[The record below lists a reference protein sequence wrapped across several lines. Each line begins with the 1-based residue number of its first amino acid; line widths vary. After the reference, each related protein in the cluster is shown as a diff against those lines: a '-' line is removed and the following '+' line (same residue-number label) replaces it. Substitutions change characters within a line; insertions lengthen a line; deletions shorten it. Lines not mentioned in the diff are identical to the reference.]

1 MSQIAPNTT
10 EAQRQSFAV
19 KLHEITETIF
29 EMGIED
35 RPMTGNEYMVMMKTL
50 KELADKCRV
59 FQSHPIS
66 VYYENV
72 RRRPRRVVVP
82 KSLAEKMRDPR
93 YKCCPHCDSFVYDLN
108 EHQQTA
114 KCKAIQ
120 QSKYSTKHT
129 HKINSKFHPIHQV
142 ISRMFSHGR
151 HNAIETETGRRII
164 FNADYDRW
172 SWEEEHPHIQERSRM
187 KQFYQKGLEYTY
199 YFHSFH
205 IRLAGRP
212 QEEVENEKIMVW
224 RKADPRWEFAEMTR
238 LHFNENK
245 DEPDFDYQ
253 YWW

>member
-1 MSQIAPNTT
+1 
-10 EAQRQSFAV
+10 
-19 KLHEITETIF
+19 
-29 EMGIED
+29 MGIED

-59 FQSHPIS
+59 FQSHPVS
-66 VYYENV
+66 LYYDRL

-82 KSLAEKMRDPR
+82 KSLAVKMKDPR
-93 YKCCPHCDSFVYDLN
+93 YKCCPHCDSFVYDLT

-151 HNAIETETGRRII
+151 HNVIDTEKGRRII
-164 FNADYDRW
+164 FNADYSRW
-172 SWEEEHPHIQERSRM
+172 DWDTEHPDILSGRRRRRHTEAQQIE
-187 KQFYQKGLEYTY
+187 LEYTY

-212 QEEVENEKIMVW
+212 QEEVENETIMVW
-224 RKADPRWEFAEMTR
+224 RKIPTKWEFAEMTR

-245 DEPDFDYQ
+245 DDPDFKYK